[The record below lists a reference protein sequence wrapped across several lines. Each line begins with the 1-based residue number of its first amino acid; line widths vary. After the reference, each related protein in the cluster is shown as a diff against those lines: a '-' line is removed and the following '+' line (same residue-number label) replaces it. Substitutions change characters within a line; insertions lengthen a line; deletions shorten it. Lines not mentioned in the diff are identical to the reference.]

1 MWRRNRYLYISGLFA
16 AFYKWNDIHF
26 SGAMSDFQFF
36 QISGVFPIFG
46 IFGYEY
52 FDYAGTPGTF
62 VLIIEIGLYKF
73 QAFQV
78 YLCL

>member
-1 MWRRNRYLYISGLFA
+1 MWCRNHYLYVLGLFA
-16 AFYKWNDIHF
+16 ALYKWNDIHF

-36 QISGVFPIFG
+36 QISGVFPIFR

-62 VLIIEIGLYKF
+62 VLILEIGLYKF
-73 QAFQV
+73 QALQV
-78 YLCL
+78 SFSL